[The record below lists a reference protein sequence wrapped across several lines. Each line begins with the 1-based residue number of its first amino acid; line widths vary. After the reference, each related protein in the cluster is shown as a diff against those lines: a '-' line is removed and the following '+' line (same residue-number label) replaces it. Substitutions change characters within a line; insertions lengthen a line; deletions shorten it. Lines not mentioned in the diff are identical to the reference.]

1 MSDITSAQI
10 QAAQQQ
16 LDTHVREI
24 VQWHFS
30 PETGCPYWLNWAKKE
45 GWNPRQEIKTFADLI
60 KKFPHFKDES
70 LRDEQPEVWV
80 PAAFK
85 GKPFNI
91 FETGGTTG
99 MPKQRIGWND
109 YKVDYEEF
117 SSKVSDEH
125 FPRGGAWLM
134 VGPTGPRRLRL
145 AIEHLANFRGSSCYF
160 IDLDPRWVKKVIS
173 EKKVDQA
180 RAYMDHV
187 VDQAVTILKY
197 RRVSGLFTTPKLL
210 EALAEK
216 IDLYEL
222 GIRGVFC
229 GGTTMAPQYVRYIV
243 EEVLE
248 GRIGF
253 YPTYGNT
260 LMGLA
265 ASVPLRA
272 EDNYSITYY
281 APQPRAVLRVVDP
294 NNTTQLKSYGEWG
307 RVELT
312 TLTKE
317 FFVPRF
323 LERDEAI
330 RREPRAPYAWDG
342 VAEVRPFGAMEKQIV
357 EGVY

>member
-1 MSDITSAQI
+1 MSDITSVQI

-16 LDTHVREI
+16 LDGHVREI

-145 AIEHLANFRGSSCYF
+145 AIEHLANFRGSVCYF
-160 IDLDPRWVKKVIS
+160 IDLDPRWVKKVIAD
-173 EKKVDQA
+173 KKADVA
-180 RAYMDHV
+180 RAYMEHV
-187 VDQAVTILKY
+187 IDQAVTISNHRK
-197 RRVSGLFTTPKLL
+197 GTALF
-210 EALAEK
+210 
-216 IDLYEL
+216 
-222 GIRGVFC
+222 
-229 GGTTMAPQYVRYIV
+229 
-243 EEVLE
+243 
-248 GRIGF
+248 
-253 YPTYGNT
+253 N
-260 LMGLA
+260 
-265 ASVPLRA
+265 
-272 EDNYSITYY
+272 
-281 APQPRAVLRVVDP
+281 
-294 NNTTQLKSYGEWG
+294 
-307 RVELT
+307 
-312 TLTKE
+312 
-317 FFVPRF
+317 
-323 LERDEAI
+323 
-330 RREPRAPYAWDG
+330 
-342 VAEVRPFGAMEKQIV
+342 
-357 EGVY
+357 